1 MVNTA
6 HRTTPTATVCPP
18 EQRVL
23 FHNLS
28 WLAFE
33 QILTA
38 LGEQRSARL
47 TYDLGTLEI
56 TMPLEEHENASEW
69 IALFIRILVEELNL
83 KIKSMGSTT
92 LKRPDLDKGAEP
104 DKGYYIQNQPKVTGR
119 NVDLTQDPPPD
130 LVVEVDITHTD
141 IDKLSVYA
149 AMGVPEFWRYNGQ
162 ELQIYQLQGKAY
174 TELNTSPTFPNI
186 SKDRF
191 YEFLSQ
197 CLIDEVKASK
207 TLRRWIEQEY
217 LA

>member
-6 HRTTPTATVCPP
+6 SRIVSTMAAPTA

-33 QILTA
+33 QILAA

-47 TYDLGTLEI
+47 TYNLGTLEM
-56 TMPLEEHENASEW
+56 TMPLEGHENASEW

-104 DKGYYIQNQPKVTGR
+104 DKGYYIQNQPKVMGR

-141 IDKLSVYA
+141 IDKLTVYTTGA
-149 AMGVPEFWRYNGQ
+149 
-162 ELQIYQLQGKAY
+162 
-174 TELNTSPTFPNI
+174 
-186 SKDRF
+186 
-191 YEFLSQ
+191 
-197 CLIDEVKASK
+197 
-207 TLRRWIEQEY
+207 
-217 LA
+217 